1 MLVTSV
7 ASAMAQPT
15 VRDKMG
21 TLRALFV
28 AARPFKKRFALIA
41 LLALLGTGADLIE
54 PLIYRIAINDVA
66 GLFVG
71 RAGQTS
77 PLTGAA
83 SPSVSSQKSGANRE
97 ARSAGGLS
105 KSEPANK
112 AEPAKKTEPG
122 GPTAKSKD
130 AEPSTPRQK
139 HRRGFVAPRTPRQTL
154 TTLLW
159 SVAAMFVIG
168 VVGYFF
174 SLASE
179 YQSALVAYRIE
190 ANLIQSAFGH
200 VLRLP
205 LSFFSRRASGGLAKR
220 IDQADQVAPIVSAFS
235 QQIAPE
241 VVRLVGICGIMVFQ
255 SWRLAL
261 TSLAVLPFYFLITR
275 KGTQRL
281 ETGMAEYY
289 MIWES
294 VSARIQDA
302 LAAVKTVK
310 LSGAEPRE
318 TGRLK
323 SEVNHAYDEY
333 LNRDRVGSRYR
344 MVQRILTQLGQ
355 ALVLGYGGWL
365 VLAHQLTP
373 GDVVMFVA
381 YLDRL
386 FDPIDSLSSLA
397 VSLQQNVASLQ
408 RAVRLLETG
417 PEEPRGVPL
426 KPGAGQVEFRDVHF
440 GYTPQREVLH
450 GISFALQPGRVTA
463 LTGPSGAGKT
473 TTADLLLKLWQPT
486 SGEILIDGQPLKEVD
501 PSSIRQALGLVTADG
516 AIFRGTLADN
526 IRYKRP
532 DASDDEVLKA
542 ALDAGLSATLER
554 LPDGLN
560 TEVGERGVGLSVG
573 ERQRLQIA
581 RILADRPRILVLD
594 EATANLDYATER
606 EVKQALSRL
615 QYRPTMLV
623 IAHRYSMIKDA
634 EHVIVLDEGRIVEQG
649 APGELIAA
657 GGWFARLAGPAAA
670 AAGDT

>member
-1 MLVTSV
+1 
-7 ASAMAQPT
+7 MAQPT

-21 TLRALFV
+21 TLHALLL

-66 GLFVG
+66 GLFV
-71 RAGQTS
+71 RPEQTS
-77 PLTGAA
+77 AEAATPSTDQEVA
-83 SPSVSSQKSGANRE
+83 SPGE
-97 ARSAGGLS
+97 PESAS
-105 KSEPANK
+105 APATQT
-112 AEPAKKTEPG
+112 EPAKKSAAANKSGARKKPG
-122 GPTAKSKD
+122 SITKTGAATTAKGGTQER
-130 AEPSTPRQK
+130 AVRQQ

-159 SVAAMFVIG
+159 SVVAILIIG

-190 ANLIQSAFGH
+190 ANLIQSTFGH

-205 LSFFSRRASGGLAKR
+205 LSFFTRRASGGLTKR
-220 IDQADQVAPIVSAFS
+220 IDQADQVAPIVAALS

-241 VVRLVGICGIMVFQ
+241 VVRIVGICGIMFFQ

-261 TSLAVLPFYFLITR
+261 ASLAILPFYFLITR
-275 KGTQRL
+275 RGTRRL
-281 ETGMAEYY
+281 ETGMAEFY
-289 MIWES
+289 MIWEN
-294 VSARIQDA
+294 VSSRIQDA
-302 LAAVKTVK
+302 LAWVKTVK

-323 SEVNHAYDEY
+323 GEIDNAYREY
-333 LNRDRVGSRYR
+333 LNRDRVGVRYR
-344 MVQRILTQLGQ
+344 MAQKILTQAGR

-365 VLAHQLTP
+365 VLAHRLTP

-381 YLDRL
+381 YMDRL

-408 RAVRLLETG
+408 RAVRLLQTG
-417 PEEPRGVPL
+417 PEEARGVPL
-426 KPGAGQVEFRDVHF
+426 KPGAGKVEFQNVHF
-440 GYTPQREVLH
+440 GYTAQREVLH
-450 GISFALQPGRVTA
+450 GLSFNLEPGRVTA
-463 LTGPSGAGKT
+463 LAGPSGAGKT
-473 TTADLLLKLWQPT
+473 TTADLLLKLWQPS
-486 SGEILIDGQPLKEVD
+486 SGEILIDGQPLAEVD
-501 PSSIRQALGLVTADG
+501 PSSIRQAIGLVTADG

-532 DASDDEVLKA
+532 DATDEEVLAA
-542 ALDAGLSATLER
+542 ALDAGLAATLER

-560 TEVGERGVGLSVG
+560 TEIGERGVGLSVG

-581 RILADRPRILVLD
+581 RILADRPRVLVLD
-594 EATANLDYATER
+594 EATANLDYSTEL
-606 EVKQALSRL
+606 EVKQALGRL
-615 QYRPTMLV
+615 KYRPTMLV

-634 EHVIVLDEGRIVEQG
+634 DYVLVIDEGRIVEQG
-649 APGELIAA
+649 EPEKLLAS
-657 GGWFARLAGPAAA
+657 GGWFARLAGPKAAVAAA
-670 AAGDT
+670 T

>member
-1 MLVTSV
+1 
-7 ASAMAQPT
+7 
-15 VRDKMG
+15 MG
-21 TLRALFV
+21 TLRALLA
-28 AARPFKKRFALIA
+28 AARPFQKRFLLIA
-41 LLALLGTGADLIE
+41 LLALLGTAADLTE
-54 PLIYRIAINDVA
+54 PLIYRVAINDVA

-71 RAGQTS
+71 RSDQTTSMLQAPATAQGKEGKAG
-77 PLTGAA
+77 A
-83 SPSVSSQKSGANRE
+83 S
-97 ARSAGGLS
+97 
-105 KSEPANK
+105 
-112 AEPAKKTEPG
+112 AK
-122 GPTAKSKD
+122 AKSS
-130 AEPSTPRQK
+130 ERTVPRQR

-154 TTLLW
+154 TTLIW
-159 SVAAMFVIG
+159 AVAALFVIG
-168 VVGYFF
+168 VFGYLS

-179 YQSALVAYRIE
+179 YQSTLVASRIE
-190 ANLIQSAFGH
+190 ANLIQSTFGH

-205 LSFFSRRASGGLAKR
+205 LSFFSKRASGGLAKR

-241 VVRLVGICGIMVFQ
+241 VVRLLGICIIMFIQ

-261 TSLAVLPFYFLITR
+261 AALAVLPLYFLITR
-275 KGTQRL
+275 QGTRRL
-281 ETGMAEYY
+281 ETGMSEYY
-289 MIWES
+289 MMWED

-318 TGRLK
+318 VSRL
-323 SEVNHAYDEY
+323 STASRNAYDDY
-333 LNRDRVGSRYR
+333 LNRTRIGDRYR
-344 MVQRILTQLGQ
+344 MVQRTLTQIGQ

-408 RAVRLLETG
+408 RAVKLLQTG
-417 PEEPRGVPL
+417 PEEAAGRPL
-426 KPGAGQVEFRDVHF
+426 VAGPGKVEFRDVRF
-440 GYTPQREVLH
+440 SYSAQREVLR
-450 GISFALQPGRVTA
+450 GISFTIEPGRVTA

-473 TTADLLLKLWQPT
+473 TTADLLLKLWEPG
-486 SGEILIDGQPLKEVD
+486 SGEILVDGQPLSEVD
-501 PSSIRQALGLVTADG
+501 PSAIRQAIGLVAADG

-532 DASDDEVLKA
+532 DATNEEVLAA
-542 ALDAGLSATLER
+542 ALAAGLGAALER
-554 LPDGLN
+554 LPEGL
-560 TEVGERGVGLSVG
+560 ESEIGERGMGLSVG

-606 EVKQALSRL
+606 EVKDALSRL
-615 QYRPTMLV
+615 EQRPTMLV
-623 IAHRYSMIKDA
+623 IAHRYSMIRDA
-634 EHVIVLDEGRIVEQG
+634 DHIIVLNEGKIVEEG
-649 APGELIAA
+649 SPEDLLAA
-657 GGWFARLAGPAAA
+657 KGWFSRLAGPSSRQAADA
-670 AAGDT
+670 

>member
-1 MLVTSV
+1 MPKP
-7 ASAMAQPT
+7 AEQ
-15 VRDKMG
+15 DKMG
-21 TLRALFV
+21 TLRALLV
-28 AARPFKKRFALIA
+28 AARPFKKRFLLIA
-41 LLALLGTGADLIE
+41 LLALLGTAADLTE
-54 PLIYRIAINDVA
+54 PLIYRVAINDVA

-71 RAGQTS
+71 RPDQTTSMLQPPTTAQSKAGTS
-77 PLTGAA
+77 AKGK
-83 SPSVSSQKSGANRE
+83 SSERT
-97 ARSAGGLS
+97 L
-105 KSEPANK
+105 
-112 AEPAKKTEPG
+112 
-122 GPTAKSKD
+122 
-130 AEPSTPRQK
+130 PRQG

-154 TTLLW
+154 TTLIW
-159 SVAAMFVIG
+159 AVAALFLIG
-168 VVGYFF
+168 VFGYFF

-179 YQSALVAYRIE
+179 YQSTLVASRIE
-190 ANLIQSAFGH
+190 ANLIQSTFGH

-241 VVRLVGICGIMVFQ
+241 IVRLLGICIIMFIQ

-261 TSLAVLPFYFLITR
+261 AALAVLPLYFLITR
-275 KGTQRL
+275 QGTRRL
-281 ETGMAEYY
+281 ETGMSEYY
-289 MIWES
+289 MMWED

-318 TGRLK
+318 VSRL
-323 SEVNHAYDEY
+323 STASRNAYDDY
-333 LNRDRVGSRYR
+333 LNRTRIGDRYR
-344 MVQRILTQLGQ
+344 MVQRTLTQIGQ

-408 RAVRLLETG
+408 RAVKLLQTG
-417 PEEPRGVPL
+417 PEEAAGRPL
-426 KPGAGQVEFRDVHF
+426 VAGPGKVEFRNVRF
-440 GYTPQREVLH
+440 SYSAQREVLRD
-450 GISFALQPGRVTA
+450 ISFTIEAGRVTA

-473 TTADLLLKLWQPT
+473 TTADLLLKLWEPA
-486 SGEILIDGQPLKEVD
+486 SGEILVDGQPLSEVD
-501 PSSIRQALGLVTADG
+501 PSAIRQAIGLVAADG

-532 DASDDEVLKA
+532 DATNEEVLAA
-542 ALDAGLSATLER
+542 ALAAGLGAALER
-554 LPDGLN
+554 LPEGLDS
-560 TEVGERGVGLSVG
+560 EIGERGMGLSVG

-606 EVKQALSRL
+606 EVKDALSRL
-615 QYRPTMLV
+615 EQRPTMLV
-623 IAHRYSMIKDA
+623 IAHRYSMIRDA
-634 EHVIVLDEGRIVEQG
+634 DYIIVLNEGRIVEEG
-649 APGELIAA
+649 SPEELLAA
-657 GGWFARLAGPAAA
+657 KGWFARLAGPSARQAADA
-670 AAGDT
+670 